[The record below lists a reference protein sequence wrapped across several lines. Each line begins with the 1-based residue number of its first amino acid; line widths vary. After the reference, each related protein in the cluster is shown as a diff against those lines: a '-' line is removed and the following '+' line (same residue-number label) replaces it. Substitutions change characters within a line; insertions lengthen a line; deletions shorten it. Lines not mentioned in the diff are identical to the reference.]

1 MSKKASSVQSVL
13 SLASSAC
20 GASCV
25 SNFVDFLNKTKG
37 TDTVTTDNVVEM
49 FMDHLNH
56 LDDGKSKKSKSK
68 SKGKFSIDQGKLDKM
83 TDLLWSSTKV
93 SPKLVLTELYNWS
106 GDTTSHRDA
115 SSAPAEDIRDHLAF
129 DGGAL
134 MTATHRSLVQLGE
147 EYSKSY
153 QDAPG
158 PVSKIIDDE
167 LKWCGRVLNKKLAS
181 GNKKKCATCWICGGP
196 IYVFEFVEKDKKK
209 PPIYRKCGE
218 DEHVVPPGVGNL
230 MGLLFPTLKETIVRI
245 EDGYGYTS
253 QALKAAH
260 AWCNHYKSNYL
271 FISVPKNSG
280 RMYEK
285 NEAGV
290 ADFEAAID
298 KILKTGG
305 GDYGIDHYF
314 KTLKTPSERASLISN
329 IMRNLNTRIERICKS
344 LNDARGL
351 CNDEVFKAFQLRL
364 CLFGYKMATTPFTG
378 GGEGE
383 DRASL
388 FVYAAMNGDC
398 LDEVDISEL
407 INTQGLDLTKD
418 LVAKKIHGVIRSE
431 IDKKNI
437 IMPEHPA
444 ILTRYQLALINDRVN
459 YDEMLRVYEEELESE
474 KKREEGGDPDG
485 EESDGEEADGEKAGA
500 AKAGPASGKKRGG
513 TTRRRKSR
521 VRKTR
526 RKYKPR
532 KNYTFA
538 H

>member
-25 SNFVDFLNKTKG
+25 GNFVDFLNKTKG

-68 SKGKFSIDQGKLDKM
+68 SKGKFSITQEKLDNM

-115 SSAPAEDIRDHLAF
+115 SSASAEDIRDHLAF

-134 MTATHRSLVQLGE
+134 MTATHRSLAQLGE
-147 EYSKSY
+147 EYSKNY
-153 QDAPG
+153 DTAKG
-158 PVSKIIDDE
+158 PVLEIIEDE
-167 LKWCGRVLNKKLAS
+167 LMWCGRVLNKKLAS
-181 GNKKKCATCWICGGP
+181 GNKKRCATCWICNGP
-196 IYVFEFVEKDKKK
+196 IYVFEFVEKGKKK

-230 MGLLFPTLKETIVRI
+230 MGLLFPTLKETIVHI
-245 EDGYGYTS
+245 DNGYPS
-253 QALKAAH
+253 EALKAAH

-285 NEAGV
+285 NVAGV
-290 ADFEAAID
+290 RAFHDAID
-298 KILKTGG
+298 KILDTGG
-305 GDYGIDHYF
+305 GDYGIDHFF
-314 KTLKTPSERASLISN
+314 KTLRTKSQRDELITH
-329 IMRNLNTRIERICKS
+329 IMANLNTRIEYICKS
-344 LNDARGL
+344 LNDTRGL

-407 INTQGLDLTKD
+407 INTPGLDTTKN
-418 LVAKKIHGVIRSE
+418 LVAEKIHHVIRSE

-437 IMPEHPA
+437 IMPDHPA
-444 ILTRYQLALINDRVN
+444 ILTRYQRALMEDSVN

-474 KKREEGGDPDG
+474 KKRREEGEGGDSDG
-485 EESDGEEADGEKAGA
+485 EESDGEKDGA
-500 AKAGPASGKKRGG
+500 AKAGPARGKKKHGG